1 MADTFRG
8 EGINPSV
15 SSIIPDEEILTVP
28 MLTMFSS
35 EILPSLPPTINDLN
49 WFPYRYGVKFVEKL
63 YEMGGWEA
71 VDKAYENI
79 ANTTEQVMHPEKYF
93 TKEEAQKVETPSISG
108 DWKLTKTERFGEYF
122 ILVMLNNW
130 IPEKEAEE
138 AAEGWGGDYLSYS
151 ELDDEYFFTWNISWD
166 SNEDAHEFYIA
177 FQKMMNETLAE
188 KENDSRWFANGNYL
202 SIQWDENSTLIT
214 SSTNERIV
222 QEPFFRVQK

>member
-1 MADTFRG
+1 
-8 EGINPSV
+8 
-15 SSIIPDEEILTVP
+15 
-28 MLTMFSS
+28 
-35 EILPSLPPTINDLN
+35 
-49 WFPYRYGVKFVEKL
+49 
-63 YEMGGWEA
+63 
-71 VDKAYENI
+71 
-79 ANTTEQVMHPEKYF
+79 MHPEKYF
-93 TKEEAQKVETPSISG
+93 AQEDAQPVEAPSISG
-108 DWKLTKTERFGEYF
+108 EWNLTKSERYGEYF

-138 AAEGWGGDYLSYS
+138 AAEGWGGDDLSYY

-177 FQKMMNETLAE
+177 FKKMMNETLAE

-202 SIQWDENSTLIT
+202 SIQWDENLTLIT